1 MKNKVEANAECRRLE
16 AQRDGS
22 QNWRLWGPYLAE
34 RAWGTVREDYSANGT
49 AWESFSHDQAR
60 SRAYRWNE
68 DGLGG
73 ICDEAQTLC
82 FALAL
87 WNGRDPILKERA
99 FGLTGNEG
107 NHGEDVKEAY
117 FYKAALPSHAWL
129 QYLYKYPQSAYP
141 YQRLVEENARRSRTE
156 PAFGIVDSGALDNGH
171 YWDVEVTYAK
181 ASPTEIHIRIA
192 VSNRGDADA
201 ELCVLPQLWF
211 RNTWSWD
218 AGTDKPV
225 IELAA
230 APGIANWAVRAE
242 HPAFGDW
249 HLYGQHKAE
258 CLFTENESNAEHLW
272 GAANTQPYV
281 KDAFHR
287 YLVEGETAAVNPAS
301 RGSKF
306 AACHRIKV
314 EAGQTRMI
322 DLVLAQATLERPF
335 ERHERVFAARQS
347 EFTQFY
353 DELLPDASP
362 QDARIMRQAFSGLI
376 WNKQFFHYDVS
387 RWLAGDQM
395 PPPESHRHGRNRHW
409 AHLKAGDVISMP
421 DKWEYP
427 WFAAWDLAFHC
438 AAFAQFDVDF
448 AKDQIELLVSER
460 YMHPNGQIP
469 AYEWAFG
476 DTNPPVH
483 AMGALKVFRAER
495 VQRGVGDIAFLKR
508 VLHKLLLNYA
518 WWINRKDADGH
529 NVFGGGFLGL
539 DNISV
544 YDRSQPLPPGFTLKQ
559 ADATGWMA
567 MFALNLTA
575 MALEICTEDPA
586 YEGIAIQSYAQ
597 FLAIAETIAGH
608 SGLGLSLWDD
618 ADGFFKDLMVQPDG
632 SVHRIDVF
640 SWVGIIPL
648 FACEVVDRRLLDAA
662 PRFAAFLEGH
672 RGGVLDGHSYCA
684 CPARTNSRGDHLL
697 AVVDVHM
704 LNRILAH
711 VFDEAEFL
719 SPYGVR
725 SVSRIHAKRSDLGHV
740 PGIGR
745 AVIEY
750 VPGESTLG
758 LFGGNSNWR
767 GPIWMPTNY
776 MLIQALEKYQRYLGD
791 AYTFPAPCLG
801 GESITLKQ
809 AIALLSDRVV
819 NVVRRD
825 PSGRIP
831 AFPEQH
837 PMQHDPH
844 WRDLLLLNEYY
855 HADTGQ
861 GLGAQHQA
869 GWTALI
875 ANLVF
880 RRYRQE
886 IPDYWKQRDN
896 LAKSTDTVEAL
907 TR

>member
-1 MKNKVEANAECRRLE
+1 MNKSAESPAETNAERLRLD
-16 AQRDGS
+16 AQREGRED
-22 QNWRLWGPYLAE
+22 WRLWGPYLAE
-34 RAWGTVREDYSANGT
+34 RAWGTVREDYSENGT
-49 AWESFSHDQAR
+49 AWEYFSHDQAR

-73 ICDEAQTLC
+73 LCDEAQTLC

-117 FYKAALPSHAWL
+117 FYKGALPSHAWL
-129 QYLYKYPQSAYP
+129 QYLYKYPQAAYP
-141 YQRLVEENARRSRTE
+141 YQRLVEENARRSRLE
-156 PAFGIVDSGALDNGH
+156 PAFGIVNSGVLDNEH
-171 YWDVEVTYAK
+171 YWDVDVTYAK
-181 ASPTEIHIRIA
+181 ASPTDIHIRIA
-192 VSNRGDADA
+192 VSNRSDAGA

-218 AGTDKPV
+218 EGTDKPV

-230 APGIANWAVRAE
+230 ASGIANWAVRAE
-242 HPAFGDW
+242 HPAFGAW

-258 CLFTENESNAEHLW
+258 CLFTENESNAERLW
-272 GAANTQPYV
+272 GVPNAQPYV

-287 YLVEGETAAVNPAS
+287 YLVEGDASAVNPAR

-322 DLVLAQATLERPF
+322 DLVLTQTELSRPF
-335 ERHERVFAARQS
+335 ERHERMLAARQS

-353 DELLPDASP
+353 EELLPDASP

-376 WNKQFFHYDVS
+376 WNKQFFHYDVA
-387 RWLAGDQM
+387 RWLDGDMM
-395 PPPESHRHGRNRHW
+395 PPPDGHRQGRNQHW
-409 AHLKAGDVISMP
+409 RHLKAGDVISMP

-438 AAFAQFDVDF
+438 AAFAQVDVDF
-448 AKDQIELLVSER
+448 AKEQIELLLSER

-469 AYEWAFG
+469 ACEWAFG

-495 VQRGVGDIAFLKR
+495 GQRGVGDIAFLKR

-518 WWINRKDADGH
+518 WWINRKDADGN

-544 YDRSQPLPPGFTLKQ
+544 YDRSRPLPPGFTLKQ

-575 MALEICTEDPA
+575 MGLEICTEDPS
-586 YEGIAIQSYAQ
+586 YEDIAIQTYSQ
-597 FLAIAETIAGH
+597 FLAIADAIAGQR
-608 SGLGLSLWDD
+608 GTGLSLWDD
-618 ADGFFKDLMVQPDG
+618 DDGFFKDLVVLPDG
-632 SVHRIDVF
+632 SAHRIDVF

-648 FACEVVDRRLLDAA
+648 FACEIADKRLLRAA
-662 PRFAAFLEGH
+662 PRFAAMLETH
-672 RGGVLDGHSYCA
+672 GGGGFDGHIVCA
-684 CPARTNSRGDHLL
+684 CPADENELGEHLL
-697 AVVDVHM
+697 SLIDPDK
-704 LNRILAH
+704 LTRILTR
-711 VFDEAEFL
+711 VFDESQFL

-725 SVSRIHAKRSDLGHV
+725 SVSRLHAERSDLGHV

-750 VPGESTLG
+750 VPGESTSG

-767 GPIWMPTNY
+767 GPVWMPTNY
-776 MLIQALEKYQRYLGD
+776 MLILALEKYRRFLGD
-791 AYTFPAPCLG
+791 TYTFPAPCLG
-801 GESITLKQ
+801 GEPITLKQ
-809 AIALLSDRVV
+809 AITLLSDRVV

-825 PSGRIP
+825 AGGRIP
-831 AFPEQH
+831 AFPEKH
-837 PMQHDPH
+837 PMQHAPH
-844 WRDLLLLNEYY
+844 WSNLLMLNEYY
-855 HADTGQ
+855 HADTGL

-869 GWTALI
+869 GWTALM

-880 RRYRQE
+880 RRYRE
-886 IPDYWKQRDN
+886 
-896 LAKSTDTVEAL
+896 DTP
-907 TR
+907 

>member
-1 MKNKVEANAECRRLE
+1 MSQAEFNAEQLRLE
-16 AQRDGS
+16 AQHAGRE
-22 QNWRLWGPYLAE
+22 NWRGWGPYLAE
-34 RAWGTVREDYSANGT
+34 RAWGTVREDYSADGA
-49 AWESFSHDQAR
+49 AWEHFSHDQAR

-73 ICDEAQTLC
+73 ICDKAQFLC

-107 NHGEDVKEAY
+107 NHGEDVKESY
-117 FYKAALPSHAWL
+117 FYMGALPSHAWL
-129 QYLYKYPQSAYP
+129 HYLYKYPQAAFP
-141 YQRLVEENARRSRTE
+141 YRQLVEENVRRGRDKPS
-156 PAFGIVDSGALDNGH
+156 FGIVDTGVFDDNR
-171 YWDVEVTYAK
+171 YWDVEVFYAK
-181 ASPTEIHIRIA
+181 VSPDRIHVRIRA
-192 VSNRGDADA
+192 SNRGA
-201 ELCVLPQLWF
+201 EAAEIWLLPQLWF
-211 RNTWSWD
+211 RNTWSWSEG
-218 AGTDKPV
+218 ADKPRLTL
-225 IELAA
+225 IDPP
-230 APGIANWAVRAE
+230 PGTHWAVCAE
-242 HPAFGDW
+242 HPVLGTW
-249 HLYGQHKAE
+249 YLYGQNQAQ
-258 CLFTENESNAEHLW
+258 CLSTENESNAERLW
-272 GAANTQPYV
+272 GQPNPLPYV

-287 YLVEGETAAVNPAS
+287 YLVEGEQNAVNPEAA
-301 RGSKF
+301 GTKF
-306 AACHRIKV
+306 AACHRHRV
-314 EAGQTRMI
+314 EDGQSVEIGMVLTCEP
-322 DLVLAQATLERPF
+322 LVQPF
-335 ERHERVFAARQS
+335 ARHQRVFAERQS

-362 QDARIMRQAFSGLI
+362 QDHRIMRQAFSGLI
-376 WNKQFFHYDVS
+376 WNKQFYHYDVQA
-387 RWLAGDQM
+387 WLDGDRS
-395 PPPESHRHGRNRHW
+395 PPPASRKHGRNHNW
-409 AHLKAGDVISMP
+409 THFKAGDVISTP

-438 AAFAQFDVDF
+438 AAFAPVDVDF

-495 VQRGVGDIAFLKR
+495 VQRGQGDIAFLKR

-575 MALEICTEDPA
+575 IALEITVEDPT
-586 YEGIAIQSYAQ
+586 YEGIAIQSYMQ
-597 FLAIAETIAGH
+597 FLAIAETIAGQG
-608 SGLGLSLWDD
+608 SLGLSLWDP
-618 ADGFFKDLMVQPDG
+618 ADGFFKDLMVLPDG
-632 SVHRIDVF
+632 SVRRIDVF

-648 FACEVVDRRLLDAA
+648 FACEVIDRSLMEHA
-662 PRFAAFLEGH
+662 PRFAAFLEER
-672 RGGVLDGHSYCA
+672 RGGVLDGHTYCT
-684 CPARTNSRGDHLL
+684 CPAHTNARGEHLL
-697 AVVDVHM
+697 AVVDVYM
-704 LNRILAH
+704 LTRILTR
-711 VFDEAEFL
+711 VFDEEQFL
-719 SPYGVR
+719 SRYGVR
-725 SVSRIHAKRSDLGHV
+725 SVSRLHATRSDLGHI
-740 PGIGR
+740 PGIGH

-750 VPGESTLG
+750 VAGESTSG

-767 GPIWMPTNY
+767 GPVWMPTNY

-809 AIALLSDRVV
+809 ASALMADRVV
-819 NVVRRD
+819 DVVRRD
-825 PSGRIP
+825 SHGRLP
-831 AFPEQH
+831 AFPPGH
-837 PMQHDPH
+837 PLQHDPH
-844 WRDLLLLNEYY
+844 WRDLLVLNEYY

-869 GWTALI
+869 GWTALV
-875 ANLVF
+875 ANLIF
-880 RRYRQE
+880 RRYRDE
-886 IPDYWKQRDN
+886 IPEYWQSQMD
-896 LAKSTDTVEAL
+896 L
-907 TR
+907 TRRSR

>member
-1 MKNKVEANAECRRLE
+1 MTKTIERNAEHTRLA
-16 AQRDGS
+16 AQLAGYE
-22 QNWRLWGPYLAE
+22 NWRKWGPYLAE
-34 RAWGTVREDYSANGT
+34 RAWGTVREDYSAEGE
-49 AWESFSHDQAR
+49 AWKSFSHDQAH

-82 FALAL
+82 FAIAL

-99 FGLTGNEG
+99 FGLTGDQG

-129 QYLYKYPQSAYP
+129 QYLYKYPQTPYP
-141 YQRLVEENARRSRTE
+141 YRQLVEENARRSRAE
-156 PAFGIVDSGALDNGH
+156 PAFGIIDTGAFDNAR

-192 VSNRGDADA
+192 ASNRGDADA
-201 ELCVLPQLWF
+201 ELFVLPQLWF
-211 RNTWSWD
+211 RNTWSWGDD
-218 AGTDKPV
+218 AGKPV
-225 IELAA
+225 ITTDA
-230 APGIANWAVRAE
+230 APGIAHWAVRAD
-242 HPAFGDW
+242 HAVLGQW
-249 HLYGQHKAE
+249 HLYGAHQAE
-258 CLFTENESNAEHLW
+258 YLFTENESNSERLW
-272 GAANTQPYV
+272 DVPNDQPYV

-287 YLVEGETAAVNPAS
+287 YLIEGETTAINPTKQ
-301 RGSKF
+301 GSKF
-306 AACHRIKV
+306 AACHRLTV
-314 EAGQTRMI
+314 AAGHTRMI
-322 DLVLAQATLERPF
+322 DLVLSNTRMAHPF
-335 ERHERVFAARQS
+335 ERHQRVLAARQS

-353 DELLPDASP
+353 DELLPEASP

-376 WNKQFFHYDVS
+376 WNKQFYHYDVA
-387 RWLAGDQM
+387 RWLHGDQL
-395 PPPESHRHGRNRHW
+395 PPPEAHRHGRNSHW
-409 AHLKAGDVISMP
+409 PHFKASDVISMP

-427 WFAAWDLAFHC
+427 WFASWDLAFHC
-438 AAFAQFDVDF
+438 AAFAKLDVDF

-469 AYEWAFG
+469 AYEWSFG

-483 AMGALKVFRAER
+483 AMGALKAFRSER

-518 WWINRKDADGH
+518 WWINRKDADGL

-544 YDRSQPLPPGFTLKQ
+544 YNRSEPLPPGFTLKQ

-575 MALEICTEDPA
+575 MALEIATEDPT
-586 YEGIAIQSYAQ
+586 YEGIAIQCYSQ

-618 ADGFFKDLMVQPDG
+618 ADGFFKDLMVLPDG

-648 FACEVVDRRLLDAA
+648 FGCEVIDRHLLNAA

-672 RGGVLDGHSYCA
+672 RGGVIDGHTYCA
-684 CPARTNSRGDHLL
+684 CPARTNDRGEHLL
-697 AVVDVHM
+697 AVVDVYM
-704 LNRILAH
+704 LTRILARI
-711 VFDEAEFL
+711 FDESQFL
-719 SPYGVR
+719 SRYGVR
-725 SVSRIHAKRSDLGHV
+725 SVSHIHAEHTDLGHI
-740 PGIGR
+740 PGIGQ

-750 VPGESTLG
+750 VPGESTSG
-758 LFGGNSNWR
+758 LYGGNSNWR
-767 GPIWMPTNY
+767 GPVWMPTNY

-791 AYTFPAPCLG
+791 AFTFPAPCLG

-809 AIALLSDRVV
+809 AITLLSDRVV

-825 PSGRIP
+825 ASGRIP
-831 AFPEQH
+831 AFPPDH

-880 RRYRQE
+880 RRYRQD
-886 IPDYWKQRDN
+886 IPD
-896 LAKSTDTVEAL
+896 
-907 TR
+907 